1 MRLFECLF
9 VIAESAA
16 IIAVLILH
24 GRTPSW
30 LVGLIAAA
38 LLLIL
43 VHGVVEGPH
52 WQLAPA
58 YFAGCLLV
66 VWLMP
71 AYRMHAESTA
81 VVAGA
86 LVVVSL
92 GLCWAL
98 PMFRFPKPSGEYPVG
113 TRIFDLTDESRAET
127 HTGTAGG
134 RRRLVVQLWYP
145 SATARGRRERYRRWK
160 ETTLLSSYQAVLRT
174 DSIQD
179 APVAKGRFPVVVF
192 NHAWGGFRNRCTY
205 SIQDLASHGF
215 VVAAISHTHNT
226 AAVVFDDGR
235 VVRYDQFDIGFDCPY
250 YIPLEERLAL
260 ADEELRVQTEDCRF
274 VLDTLE
280 RFDGTAGHPLAGR
293 IDVSKVGCYGFS
305 YGGAV
310 AVEWA
315 REDDRVLSALELDG
329 VLHGVAA
336 REGLNKPL
344 MVIDSVTVQAPEE
357 IPAGLDQLAESTM
370 RMMQLS
376 AEAKRA
382 TLSRFGGY
390 AVYLGRMHHGSF
402 SDRSFMSPWRRLSG
416 GSRIPARRCAQ
427 ILNGYV
433 LAFFQQTLLRRPS
446 PLLAAEA
453 RVFPEAE
460 LTVYQGAESAGRG

>member
-1 MRLFECLF
+1 MRLFEYLF
-9 VIAESAA
+9 VIAESTA
-16 IIAVLILH
+16 IVSVLMPH
-24 GRTPSW
+24 GGTPLW

-38 LLLIL
+38 LLLML

-52 WQLAPA
+52 WQLGPA
-58 YFAGCLLV
+58 YIAGCILAV
-66 VWLMP
+66 GLMP
-71 AYRMHAESTA
+71 GHPMRAPMLP

-98 PMFRFPKPSGEYPVG
+98 PMFRFPKPSGAYPVG

-127 HTGTAGG
+127 HAGAAGG

-179 APVAKGRFPVVVF
+179 SPVAEGRFPVVVF

-235 VVRYDQFDIGFDCPY
+235 VVRYDQFDIGFDCPH

-260 ADEELRVQTEDCRF
+260 ADEELRVQTGDCRF

-293 IDVSKVGCYGFS
+293 LDASRVGCYGYS

-310 AVEWA
+310 AAEWA
-315 REDDRVLSALELDG
+315 REDDRVLGALELDG

-357 IPAGLDQLAESTM
+357 IPAGLDPLAESTM

-382 TLSRFGGY
+382 TLRRFGGY
-390 AVYLGRMHHGSF
+390 AVYLGGMHHGSF

-416 GSRIPARRCAQ
+416 GSRIPARRCAE

-433 LAFFQQTLLRRPS
+433 LAFFQQTLLQKPS
-446 PLLAAEA
+446 PLLTAEA

-460 LTVYQGAESAGRG
+460 LTVYPATENAG

>member
-1 MRLFECLF
+1 
-9 VIAESAA
+9 
-16 IIAVLILH
+16 
-24 GRTPSW
+24 
-30 LVGLIAAA
+30 
-38 LLLIL
+38 
-43 VHGVVEGPH
+43 
-52 WQLAPA
+52 
-58 YFAGCLLV
+58 
-66 VWLMP
+66 
-71 AYRMHAESTA
+71 
-81 VVAGA
+81 
-86 LVVVSL
+86 VVSL

-98 PMFRFPKPSGEYPVG
+98 PMFRFPKPSGAYPVG

-127 HTGTAGG
+127 HAGAAGG

-179 APVAKGRFPVVVF
+179 APVAEGRFPVVVF

-235 VVRYDQFDIGFDCPY
+235 VVRYDQFDIGFDCPH

-260 ADEELRVQTEDCRF
+260 ADEELRVQTGDCRF

-293 IDVSKVGCYGFS
+293 LDASRVGCYGYS

-310 AVEWA
+310 AAEWA
-315 REDDRVLSALELDG
+315 REDDRVLGALELDG

-357 IPAGLDQLAESTM
+357 IPAGLDPLAESTM

-382 TLSRFGGY
+382 TLRRFGGY
-390 AVYLGRMHHGSF
+390 AVYLGGMHHGSF

-416 GSRIPARRCAQ
+416 GSRIPARRCAE

-433 LAFFQQTLLRRPS
+433 LAFFQQTLLQKPS
-446 PLLAAEA
+446 PLLTAEA

-460 LTVYQGAESAGRG
+460 LTVYPATENAG